1 MKEIRK
7 PIQKRSIE
15 KKNKISEAGFE
26 LFCEKGYHG
35 TNTIEI
41 AKRANVST
49 GALYSYFRDKRDIY
63 IAGFEQYLNSFS
75 NALFRKLEDSQQPF
89 NLTTFIK
96 KWISIYTDVFATSN
110 QALTQLR
117 MMMIEDDKINRHF
130 CNFEN
135 EYVSKIVEVLNR
147 NGIFSNDLSEKV
159 YASCILVDALSR
171 EKSSFPHEK
180 LNYTV
185 LEVQIKKAILLMLSP

>member
-15 KKNKISEAGFE
+15 KMNKISDAGFE

-63 IAGFEQYLNSFS
+63 ITAFEQYLNSFS
-75 NALFRKLEDSQQPF
+75 NALFEKLEDMQQPF
-89 NLTTFIK
+89 NLSIFIER
-96 KWISIYTDVFATSN
+96 WISIYIEVYATSN
-110 QALTQLR
+110 QALAQLR
-117 MMMIEDDKINRHF
+117 MVMIEDEKINQHF
-130 CNFEN
+130 CDFEN
-135 EYVSKIVEVLNR
+135 KYVYGIVDILNK
-147 NGIFSNDLSEKV
+147 NNILSNNLPEKV
-159 YASCILVDALSR
+159 YASCILVDALCR
-171 EKSSFPHEK
+171 EKSSFPHDK
-180 LNYTV
+180 LNYTA
-185 LEVQIKKAILLMLSP
+185 LEAQIKNAIFHMLSS

>member
-15 KKNKISEAGFE
+15 KMNKISEAGFE

-63 IAGFEQYLNSFS
+63 IAAFEQYLNSFS
-75 NALFRKLEDSQQPF
+75 NALFERLKDIQAPF
-89 NLTTFIK
+89 SLSIFIER
-96 KWISIYTDVFATSN
+96 WISIYIEVYATSN
-110 QALTQLR
+110 QALAQLR
-117 MMMIEDDKINRHF
+117 MVMIEDEKINHHF
-130 CNFEN
+130 CDFEN
-135 EYVSKIVEVLNR
+135 KYVSGIVEILNK
-147 NGIFSNDLSEKV
+147 NDILSNDLHEKV
-159 YASCILVDALSR
+159 YAACILVDALCR
-171 EKSSFPHEK
+171 EKSSFPHDK

-185 LEVQIKKAILLMLSP
+185 LDTQIKKAILHMLSS

>member
-15 KKNKISEAGFE
+15 KMRKISEAGFE

-63 IAGFEQYLNSFS
+63 IAAFEQYLTSFS
-75 NALFRKLEDSQQPF
+75 NDLFEKLNTLKEPF
-89 NLTTFIK
+89 KLSIFIK
-96 KWISIYTDVFATSN
+96 RWISIYIEVYATSN
-110 QALTQLR
+110 QALAQLR
-117 MMMIEDDKINRHF
+117 TVMIEDKKINQYF

-135 EYVSKIVEVLNR
+135 EYVTGIVEILKR
-147 NGIFSNDLSEKV
+147 NHIVSDDLPEKV
-159 YASCILVDALSR
+159 YTSCILVDALCR
-171 EKSSFPHEK
+171 ERSSFSHDR
-180 LNYTV
+180 LNYAV
-185 LEVQIKKAILLMLSP
+185 LESQTEKAIYHLLSS

>member
-15 KKNKISEAGFE
+15 KKNKISKAGFE

-41 AKRANVST
+41 AKRADVSI

-63 IAGFEQYLNSFS
+63 IAAFEQYLNTFS
-75 NALFRKLEDSQQPF
+75 NLLFEKLGDLQQPF
-89 NLTTFIK
+89 SLSVFIE
-96 KWISIYTDVFATSN
+96 KWIFIYIDVYATSN
-110 QALTQLR
+110 HALAQLR
-117 MMMIEDDKINRHF
+117 IMMTEDDKINHHF

-135 EYVSKIVEVLNR
+135 EYVSGIVEILNR
-147 NGIFSNDLSEKV
+147 NDIFSNNLPEKV

-171 EKSSFPHEK
+171 EKSSFPHDK
-180 LNYTV
+180 LDYAV
-185 LEVQIKKAILLMLSP
+185 LEAQMKNAILHMLST

>member
-1 MKEIRK
+1 MKEIRN

-26 LFCEKGYHG
+26 LFCEKGYHR

-63 IAGFEQYLNSFS
+63 IAAFEQYLNSFS
-75 NALFRKLEDSQQPF
+75 SVLFEKLEDLQQPF
-89 NLTTFIK
+89 SLPIFIER
-96 KWISIYTDVFATSN
+96 WISIYIDVYATSN
-110 QALTQLR
+110 QALAQLR
-117 MMMIEDDKINRHF
+117 IMMIEDDKINHHF
-130 CNFEN
+130 CDFEN
-135 EYVSKIVEVLNR
+135 EYVSGIVEILNR
-147 NGIFSNDLSEKV
+147 NNIFSNDLPEKV
-159 YASCILVDALSR
+159 YASCILVDTLCR
-171 EKSSFPHEK
+171 EKYSFPHDK

-185 LEVQIKKAILLMLSP
+185 LEAQMKNAILHMLSS

>member
-15 KKNKISEAGFE
+15 KKNRISEAGFE

-63 IAGFEQYLNSFS
+63 IAAFKQYLNSFS
-75 NALFRKLEDSQQPF
+75 SVLFEKLEDLQQPF
-89 NLTTFIK
+89 GLPVFIER
-96 KWISIYTDVFATSN
+96 WISIYIEVYATSN
-110 QALTQLR
+110 RALAQLR
-117 MMMIEDDKINRHF
+117 MVMIEDEKINHYF
-130 CNFEN
+130 CDFEN
-135 EYVSKIVEVLNR
+135 EYVSGIVEILNR
-147 NGIFSNDLSEKV
+147 NNIFSNDLPEKV
-159 YASCILVDALSR
+159 YASCILVDALCQK
-171 EKSSFPHEK
+171 KSSFPHDK

-185 LEVQIKKAILLMLSP
+185 LETQMKKAILHMLSS